1 MQIQETG
8 FEGLLILQPRVFEDD
23 RGAFWESWNETTFKK
38 LSLDIRFIQD
48 NQSVSHKNVL
58 RGLHFQ
64 KPPHAQGKLVRV
76 SKGKALDVVVDL
88 RKGSKT
94 LGKYFKLKLS
104 SEKANMLWIPAG
116 FAHGF
121 VALEDNT
128 VFQYKCDTLYHPEFE
143 DCLAWDDPSLAIDW
157 EVKNPIISSKDKK
170 GKYLKSLIQFFD
182 ETT

>member
-8 FEGLLILQPRVFEDD
+8 FEGLLILQPTIFKDD

-38 LSLDIRFIQD
+38 LDLDVNFVQD

-76 SKGKALDVVVDL
+76 TKGKALDVVVDL
-88 RKGSKT
+88 RKKSKT
-94 LGKYFKLKLS
+94 FGKHFKLELS
-104 SEKANMLWIPAG
+104 NEKANMLWIPTG

-121 VALEDNT
+121 VALENNT
-128 VFQYKCDTLYHPEFE
+128 VFQYKCDALYHPKSE
-143 DCLAWDDPSLAIDW
+143 DCLIWNDPSLGIDW
-157 EVKNPIISSKDKK
+157 EVIDPIISPKDKE
-170 GKYLKSLIQFFD
+170 GRLFEDLKSIF
-182 ETT
+182 